1 MTKIQKIKNFFKK
14 LKIFFN
20 EEIYYTDPKL
30 FNPIQ
35 KFFLNSYRIIVF
47 AVTDFFKDDCTI
59 RAAALT
65 YLVTLSFIPTLIVGL
80 FILRIFNIYQNI
92 FVFIFDWMEKNAPF
106 YEPMVRQILNIADN
120 TDLAS
125 FGIIGIISTVV
136 SVALILH
143 SIQRSLIK
151 IWRVKIKTSI
161 PRVAANYIALLFLIP
176 ILIGISFTL
185 ITYTSISLHSLPA
198 LIKILLSWVTPI
210 ISTSLLVLFLYVLV
224 PQTKVNWS
232 NATISS
238 VLVAMAII
246 TLFSVYFKLNI
257 DVKNYK
263 QIFDNDKYK
272 IEYLVKE
279 INTTDKQNNI
289 IESIITN
296 NNNNN
301 LETNYNVETISNNDY
316 LNTNKNMIQKN
327 QKIDVDN
334 ISSIKIERISYI
346 IIQNTGTGLGG
357 TTYKKEPIETNMLEF
372 LTFSPNVTEQL
383 LKYNFQ
389 IDDIVTISSENNM
402 LTSIMPAELS
412 SASSFAQIP
421 VLLLLLYIVWLII
434 LFGAE
439 LTYSIQYF
447 RSYGV
452 DKNSIKLSFAEK
464 ELIALEFMHI
474 ISYRFIK
481 RKKAITMYELAK
493 ELRTAPTIITEI
505 SEPLEKSMY
514 VIKISN
520 GPNISYSLGC
530 PPESITIGDV
540 LYSLRMEGGFR
551 NKTIKTD
558 DKYKNLLYKNKEI
571 SRKDYNTNFLNL
583 LHYRDNK

>member
-14 LKIFFN
+14 LKVFFA

-35 KFFLNSYRIIVF
+35 KFFLNSYRIVVF

-125 FGIIGIISTVV
+125 FGIIGIISTIA

-238 VLVAMAII
+238 VLVAIAII

-279 INTTDKQNNI
+279 INTADQQTKI
-289 IESIITN
+289 IETN
-296 NNNNN
+296 NNITADDNNI
-301 LETNYNVETISNNDY
+301 ETINDNEI
-316 LNTNKNMIQKN
+316 NTNKNMLQKN

-334 ISSIKIERISYI
+334 ISSIKIERISYA
-346 IIQNTGTGLGG
+346 IIQNVGTGIGA
-357 TTYKKEPIETNMLEF
+357 TTYEKEPLETNMLEF
-372 LTFSPNVTEQL
+372 LTFSPNVSEQL

-421 VLLLLLYIVWLII
+421 VLLLLLYIVWLIM

-464 ELIALEFMHI
+464 ELIALEFIDI

-530 PPESITIGDV
+530 PPESISIGDI
-540 LYSLRMEGGFR
+540 LYALRMEGGFR
-551 NKTIKTD
+551 NKSIKSD

-571 SRKDYNTNFLNL
+571 SRKDYNTNFLDI
-583 LHYRDNK
+583 LHQKNRK

>member
-1 MTKIQKIKNFFKK
+1 MAKIQKIKNFFKK

-35 KFFLNSYRIIVF
+35 KFFLNSYRIVVF

-125 FGIIGIISTVV
+125 FGIIGIISTIA

-238 VLVAMAII
+238 VLVAIAII

-279 INTTDKQNNI
+279 INTADQQTKI
-289 IESIITN
+289 IETN
-296 NNNNN
+296 NNITADDNNI
-301 LETNYNVETISNNDY
+301 ETINDNEI
-316 LNTNKNMIQKN
+316 NTNKNMLQKN

-334 ISSIKIERISYI
+334 ISSIKIERISYA
-346 IIQNTGTGLGG
+346 IIQNVGTGIGA
-357 TTYKKEPIETNMLEF
+357 TTYEKEPLETNMLEF
-372 LTFSPNVTEQL
+372 LTFSPNVSEQL

-421 VLLLLLYIVWLII
+421 VLLLLLYIVWLIM

-464 ELIALEFMHI
+464 ELIALEFIDI

-520 GPNISYSLGC
+520 ESYPLDFTC
-530 PPESITIGDV
+530 FPLILT
-540 LYSLRMEGGFR
+540 YSSTVKV
-551 NKTIKTD
+551 NV
-558 DKYKNLLYKNKEI
+558 
-571 SRKDYNTNFLNL
+571 S
-583 LHYRDNK
+583 

>member
-1 MTKIQKIKNFFKK
+1 MAKIQKIKNFFKK

-35 KFFLNSYRIIVF
+35 KFFLNSYRIVVF

-125 FGIIGIISTVV
+125 FGIIGIISTIA

-238 VLVAMAII
+238 VLVAIAII

-257 DVKNYK
+257 DIKNYK

-279 INTTDKQNNI
+279 INTADQQTKI
-289 IESIITN
+289 IETN
-296 NNNNN
+296 NNITAATNNI
-301 LETNYNVETISNNDY
+301 ETINDNEETI
-316 LNTNKNMIQKN
+316 NTNKNMLQKN

-334 ISSIKIERISYI
+334 ISSIKIERISYA
-346 IIQNTGTGLGG
+346 IIQNVGTGIGA
-357 TTYKKEPIETNMLEF
+357 TTYEKEPLETNMLEF
-372 LTFSPNVTEQL
+372 LTFSPNVSEQL

-421 VLLLLLYIVWLII
+421 VLLLLLYIVWLIM

-464 ELIALEFMHI
+464 ELIALEFIDI

-493 ELRTAPTIITEI
+493 ELTTAPTIITEI

-530 PPESITIGDV
+530 PPESISIGDI
-540 LYSLRMEGGFR
+540 LYALRMEGGFR
-551 NKTIKTD
+551 NKSIKSD

-571 SRKDYNTNFLNL
+571 SRKDYNTNFLDI
-583 LHYRDNK
+583 LHQKNRK

>member
-1 MTKIQKIKNFFKK
+1 MAKIQKIKNFFKK

-35 KFFLNSYRIIVF
+35 KFFLNSYRIVVF

-125 FGIIGIISTVV
+125 FGIIGIISTIA

-238 VLVAMAII
+238 VLVAIAII

-279 INTTDKQNNI
+279 INTADQQTKI
-289 IESIITN
+289 IETN
-296 NNNNN
+296 NNITADDNNI
-301 LETNYNVETISNNDY
+301 ETINDNEI
-316 LNTNKNMIQKN
+316 NTNKNMLQKN

-334 ISSIKIERISYI
+334 ISSIKIERISYA
-346 IIQNTGTGLGG
+346 IIQNVGTGIGA
-357 TTYKKEPIETNMLEF
+357 TTYEKEPLETNMLEF
-372 LTFSPNVTEQL
+372 LTFSPNVSEQL

-421 VLLLLLYIVWLII
+421 VLLILLYIVWLIM

-452 DKNSIKLSFAEK
+452 DKNSSANGWHETIRQFLDFCDGSLGGCEYVFC
-464 ELIALEFMHI
+464 LD
-474 ISYRFIK
+474 
-481 RKKAITMYELAK
+481 IT
-493 ELRTAPTIITEI
+493 
-505 SEPLEKSMY
+505 
-514 VIKISN
+514 SN
-520 GPNISYSLGC
+520 GTKAAGDGSNFDHAYDVRSL
-530 PPESITIGDV
+530 
-540 LYSLRMEGGFR
+540 
-551 NKTIKTD
+551 N
-558 DKYKNLLYKNKEI
+558 
-571 SRKDYNTNFLNL
+571 
-583 LHYRDNK
+583 

>member
-1 MTKIQKIKNFFKK
+1 MTKIKKIKNFFKK
-14 LKIFFN
+14 LKNFFT
-20 EEIYYTDPKL
+20 EDIYHVDQKL

-35 KFFLNSYRIIVF
+35 KFLMNSYKVIVF
-47 AVTDFFKDDCTI
+47 AITDFFRDDCTI

-65 YLVTLSFIPTLIVGL
+65 YLVTLSFIPALIVGL
-80 FILRIFNIYQNI
+80 FILRVFNIYQNI
-92 FVFIFDWMEKNAPF
+92 FFFIFDWMEKNAPF

-125 FGIIGIISTVV
+125 FGIIGIISTIV
-136 SVALILH
+136 SIALILH
-143 SIQRSLIK
+143 SIQKSLIK

-176 ILIGISFTL
+176 VLIGISFTL
-185 ITYTSISLHSLPA
+185 ITYTSINLHNLPA

-238 VLVAMAII
+238 ILVAIAII
-246 TLFSVYFKLNI
+246 SLFSVYFKLNI
-257 DVKNYK
+257 NVKNYK

-279 INTTDKQNNI
+279 INTANPENEI
-289 IESIITN
+289 IEN
-296 NNNNN
+296 NEEDEKTDN
-301 LETNYNVETISNNDY
+301 NYNDLHKNNE
-316 LNTNKNMIQKN
+316 NMLQKN
-327 QKIDVDN
+327 VKIDVDN
-334 ISSIKIERISYI
+334 ISNIKIERINYI
-346 IIQNTGTGLGG
+346 IIKNTGAGITGV
-357 TTYKKEPIETNMLEF
+357 TYEKKAIGTNMLEF
-372 LTFSPNVTEQL
+372 ETFSPNVSEQL

-389 IDDIVTISSENNM
+389 INDIVTINSENNM

-421 VLLLLLYIVWLII
+421 VLLVLLYTVWIII

-464 ELIALEFMHI
+464 EVIALEFMHI
-474 ISYRFIK
+474 IAYRFINKK
-481 RKKAITMYELAK
+481 RAITMYELAK

-514 VIKISN
+514 VIKVSN

-530 PPESITIGDV
+530 PPESITIGDI
-540 LYSLRMEGGFR
+540 LHSLKMEGGFR
-551 NKTIKTD
+551 NKNMRTE
-558 DKYKNLLYKNKEI
+558 DKYKNLIYKNKEI
-571 SRKDYNTNFLNL
+571 SRKDYNTNLFTLV
-583 LHYRDNK
+583 YYKNK

>member
-14 LKIFFN
+14 IRIFFV
-20 EEIYYTDPKL
+20 EDIYHADQKI

-35 KFFLNSYRIIVF
+35 KFLVNSYKIVTF
-47 AVTDFFKDDCTI
+47 AITDFFKDDCTI

-65 YLVTLSFIPTLIVGL
+65 YLVTLSFIPALIVGL

-92 FVFIFDWMEKNAPF
+92 FVFIFEWMEKNAPF

-120 TDLAS
+120 TNLAS
-125 FGIIGIISTVV
+125 FGIIGIISTIV

-143 SIQRSLIK
+143 SIQQSLIK

-161 PRVAANYIALLFLIP
+161 PRVVANYIALLFLIP
-176 ILIGISFTL
+176 VLIGISFTL
-185 ITYTSISLHSLPA
+185 ITYTSINLHNMPA

-238 VLVAMAII
+238 VLVAIAII

-257 DVKNYK
+257 NVKNYK
-263 QIFDNDKYK
+263 QIFDSDKYK

-279 INTTDKQNNI
+279 INTGNNDEIKKLNNNEDNDLNNI
-289 IESIITN
+289 DNTDNEN
-296 NNNNN
+296 NNND
-301 LETNYNVETISNNDY
+301 LK
-316 LNTNKNMIQKN
+316 NTDANILQRNE
-327 QKIDVDN
+327 KIDVAN
-334 ISSIKIERISYI
+334 VTSIVIERVSSVIVE
-346 IIQNTGTGLGG
+346 NVGTGISGV
-357 TTYKKEPIETNMLEF
+357 TYEKKPVETNMLEF
-372 LTFSPNVTEQL
+372 KTFSPNVSEQL

-402 LTSIMPAELS
+402 LTSITPAELS

-421 VLLLLLYIVWLII
+421 VLLLLLYIVWIII

-439 LTYSIQYF
+439 LTYSLQYF
-447 RSYGV
+447 IYYGV

-474 ISYRFIK
+474 IAYRFIN
-481 RKKAITMYELAK
+481 KKKSITMYELAK

-505 SEPLEKSMY
+505 SEPLEKAMF

-520 GPNISYSLGC
+520 GSNTSYSLGC
-530 PPESITIGDV
+530 QPESITIGDI
-540 LYSLRMEGGFR
+540 LYALKMEGGFR
-551 NKTIKTD
+551 NKNMKTE
-558 DKYKNLLYKNKEI
+558 DKYKNLIYKNREI
-571 SRKDYNTNFLNL
+571 SKKDYNTTL
-583 LHYRDNK
+583 LSLMHYKI

>member
-14 LKIFFN
+14 IRIFFV
-20 EEIYYTDPKL
+20 EDIYHADQKI

-35 KFFLNSYRIIVF
+35 KFLVNSYKIVTF
-47 AVTDFFKDDCTI
+47 AITDFFKDDCTI

-65 YLVTLSFIPTLIVGL
+65 YLVTLSFIPALIVGL

-92 FVFIFDWMEKNAPF
+92 FVFIFEWMEKNAPF

-120 TDLAS
+120 TNLAS
-125 FGIIGIISTVV
+125 FGIIGIISTIV

-143 SIQRSLIK
+143 SIQQSLIK

-161 PRVAANYIALLFLIP
+161 PRVVANYIALLFLIP
-176 ILIGISFTL
+176 VLIGISFTL
-185 ITYTSISLHSLPA
+185 ITYTSINLHNMPA

-238 VLVAMAII
+238 VLVAIAII

-257 DVKNYK
+257 NVKNYK
-263 QIFDNDKYK
+263 QIFDSDKYK

-279 INTTDKQNNI
+279 INTGNNDEI
-289 IESIITN
+289 KKLN
-296 NNNNN
+296 NN
-301 LETNYNVETISNNDY
+301 EDND
-316 LNTNKNMIQKN
+316 LKNTDANILQRNE
-327 QKIDVDN
+327 KIDVAN
-334 ISSIKIERISYI
+334 VTSIVIERVSSVIVE
-346 IIQNTGTGLGG
+346 NVGTGISGV
-357 TTYKKEPIETNMLEF
+357 TYEKKPVETNMLEF
-372 LTFSPNVTEQL
+372 KTFSPNVSEQL

-402 LTSIMPAELS
+402 LTSITPAELS

-421 VLLLLLYIVWLII
+421 VLLLLLYIVWIII

-439 LTYSIQYF
+439 LTYSLQYF
-447 RSYGV
+447 IYYGV

-474 ISYRFIK
+474 IAYRFIN
-481 RKKAITMYELAK
+481 KKKSITMYELAK

-505 SEPLEKSMY
+505 SEPLEKAMF

-520 GPNISYSLGC
+520 GSNTSYSLGC
-530 PPESITIGDV
+530 QPESITIGDI
-540 LYSLRMEGGFR
+540 LYALKMEGGFR
-551 NKTIKTD
+551 NKNMKTE
-558 DKYKNLLYKNKEI
+558 DKYKNLIYKNREI
-571 SRKDYNTNFLNL
+571 SKKDYNTTL
-583 LHYRDNK
+583 LSLMHYKI

>member
-1 MTKIQKIKNFFKK
+1 MAKIQKIKNFFKK

-35 KFFLNSYRIIVF
+35 KFFLNSYRIVVF

-125 FGIIGIISTVV
+125 FGIIGIISTIA

-238 VLVAMAII
+238 VLVAIAII

-279 INTTDKQNNI
+279 INTADQQTKI
-289 IESIITN
+289 IETN
-296 NNNNN
+296 NNITADDNNI
-301 LETNYNVETISNNDY
+301 ETINDNEI
-316 LNTNKNMIQKN
+316 NTNKNMLQKN

-334 ISSIKIERISYI
+334 ISSIKIERISYA
-346 IIQNTGTGLGG
+346 IIQNVGTGIGA
-357 TTYKKEPIETNMLEF
+357 TTYEKEPLETNMLEF
-372 LTFSPNVTEQL
+372 LTFSPNVSEQL

-421 VLLLLLYIVWLII
+421 VLLLLLYIVWLIM

-464 ELIALEFMHI
+464 ELIALEFIDI

-530 PPESITIGDV
+530 PPESISIGDI
-540 LYSLRMEGGFR
+540 LYALRMEGGFR
-551 NKTIKTD
+551 NKNIKSD

-571 SRKDYNTNFLNL
+571 SRKDYNTNFLDI
-583 LHYRDNK
+583 LHQKNRK

>member
-1 MTKIQKIKNFFKK
+1 MAKIQKIKNFFKK

-35 KFFLNSYRIIVF
+35 KFFLNSYRIVVF

-125 FGIIGIISTVV
+125 FGIIGIISTIA

-238 VLVAMAII
+238 VLVAIAII

-279 INTTDKQNNI
+279 INTADQQTKI
-289 IESIITN
+289 IETN
-296 NNNNN
+296 NNITAATNNI
-301 LETNYNVETISNNDY
+301 ETINDNEETI
-316 LNTNKNMIQKN
+316 NTNKNMLQKN

-334 ISSIKIERISYI
+334 ISSIKIERISYA
-346 IIQNTGTGLGG
+346 IIQNVGTGIGA
-357 TTYKKEPIETNMLEF
+357 TTYEKEPLETNILEF
-372 LTFSPNVTEQL
+372 LTFSPNVSEQL

-464 ELIALEFMHI
+464 ELIALEFIDI

-530 PPESITIGDV
+530 PPESISIGDI
-540 LYSLRMEGGFR
+540 LYALRMEGGFR
-551 NKTIKTD
+551 NKSIKSD

-571 SRKDYNTNFLNL
+571 SRKDYNTNFLDI
-583 LHYRDNK
+583 LHQKNRKEK